1 MRHAV
6 RFLESMAAGNN
17 SSGVRQGDDQKGRR
31 FRRDCLFSH
40 FGGLEQG
47 WAKVMNVQGPRSC
60 VVHAAPRNGNGMV
73 FDSLV
78 RSDPSSSATR
88 GIGASDRM
96 DSGRY
101 NKMVMSLTDEQDER
115 SRVPPLLNMGRFSKA
130 STTKASNFGSNSQ
143 QTSRSRKSSE
153 FALRPR
159 NGATGR
165 KERRI
170 GRKVG

>member
-1 MRHAV
+1 
-6 RFLESMAAGNN
+6 MAAGNN

-60 VVHAAPRNGNGMV
+60 GVHAAPRNGNGVV
-73 FDSLV
+73 FDSLA
-78 RSDPSSSATR
+78 RSDPSSSAAR
-88 GIGASDRM
+88 GIGALDRM
-96 DSGRY
+96 DSGGY

-115 SRVPPLLNMGRFSKA
+115 FRGLQSLNMGRFTKA
-130 STTKASNFGSNSQ
+130 STTKASNVRSNSQ
-143 QTSRSRKSSE
+143 QTSRSRKSSD
-153 FALRPR
+153 FALRHR

-165 KERRI
+165 KERRN
-170 GRKVG
+170 GRKVC